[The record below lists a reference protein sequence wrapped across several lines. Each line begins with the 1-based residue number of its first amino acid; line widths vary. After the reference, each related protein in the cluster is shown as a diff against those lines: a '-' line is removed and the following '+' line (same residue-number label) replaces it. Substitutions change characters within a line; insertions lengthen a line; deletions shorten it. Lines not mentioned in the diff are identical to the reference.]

1 MKNKLIKIIAA
12 FLIALSTI
20 TPVNMPVFADGCEAD
35 ICSDSCDAPQAVKDA
50 AGCSKEDDKDIS
62 SVITNIINAIIGV
75 IGIVAVIFIIMGG
88 VQYMTASGDASK
100 TKKAKDT
107 ILYACIGL
115 AVCALAFA
123 IANFAIST
131 INNSH

>member
-1 MKNKLIKIIAA
+1 MKTKLKTITSAIIIAVA
-12 FLIALSTI
+12 SLFTLA
-20 TPVNMPVFADGCEAD
+20 PVYADED
-35 ICSDSCDAPQAVKDA
+35 ICSSNAPDKMKEA
-50 AGCSKEDDKDIS
+50 AGCFNDGNIS
-62 SVITNIINAIIGV
+62 NVVTNIINAIIGV

-100 TKKAKDT
+100 AKKAKDT

-123 IANFAIST
+123 IANFAIDAV
-131 INNSH
+131 NNSH